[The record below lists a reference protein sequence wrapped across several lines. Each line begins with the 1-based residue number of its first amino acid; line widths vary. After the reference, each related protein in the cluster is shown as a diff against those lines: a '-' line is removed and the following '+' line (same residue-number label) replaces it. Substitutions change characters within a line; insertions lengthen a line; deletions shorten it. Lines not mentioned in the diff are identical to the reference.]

1 MSNVIKSFRVVEKED
16 IPSIKD
22 EDKENQQIKDVL
34 IEEVKKECEIL
45 IKQAEERS
53 ATIITE
59 ANNLYE
65 EKINSAHNKSKEIF
79 QQSKDN
85 GYKEGKDIGYSDGFE
100 KGYDEGKRES
110 DKLIK
115 EALSI
120 KESYLETKKDLLK
133 DLEKDIVELV
143 TTIYQKVLYEKN
155 EKDNE
160 MIISLVLNGI
170 SNLDPTD
177 NLTIIA
183 SKEDFGVLEMS
194 KDEILAKASLINNL
208 EIKYDINL
216 NKGDCILETSKGN
229 IDVSLKNQL
238 EEVKELLNTIL
249 DNE

>member
-1 MSNVIKSFRVVEKED
+1 MEKED

-34 IEEVKKECEIL
+34 IEEAKKECEIL

-53 ATIITE
+53 AVIIAE
-59 ANNLYE
+59 ADNLYE
-65 EKINSAHNKSKEIF
+65 ERINSAHNKSKEIF
-79 QQSKDN
+79 QQSKDS

-100 KGYDEGKRES
+100 KGYDEGKQES

-120 KESYLETKKDLLK
+120 KENYLETKKNLLK

-143 TTIYQKVLYEKN
+143 ITIYQKILYEKN

-183 SKEDFGVLEMS
+183 SKEDFGILEMS